1 MLGTLFKD
9 ERCQILPCYNI
20 LEKMHLDRIIKHDE
34 LTEFTSMLQ
43 PHQRATIADGQSLAG
58 QTFGPSFSV
67 PISVGQKQSLRLE
80 RLMVR
85 YTRRLVEPP
94 MVWANPPPPIPPS
107 AWGSRSLLSIHVG
120 YSQREN
126 FGEKR
131 FEGEF
136 CCRVDDFGS
145 RRHRAQ
151 PAGGEQ
157 VVQQHNLQRARL
169 PAADHAGERREDRQS
184 DDHRGKDERLHRPG
198 RRCFF
203 RPLTRS
209 FAITMR
215 AKGVGI

>member
-94 MVWANPPPPIPPS
+94 MVWANPPPLFPLQHGGLGPS
-107 AWGSRSLLSIHVG
+107 LASMSVTVRERTLGRNGLKGNFVAGSTILDRAVTEHNLLAASKLYNNITFNELGSLLQITPASAEKIASQMITEGRMKGYIDQVG
-120 YSQREN
+120 
-126 FGEKR
+126 
-131 FEGEF
+131 
-136 CCRVDDFGS
+136 V
-145 RRHRAQ
+145 A
-151 PAGGEQ
+151 
-157 VVQQHNLQRARL
+157 
-169 PAADHAGERREDRQS
+169 
-184 DDHRGKDERLHRPG
+184 
-198 RRCFF
+198 FF
-203 RPLTRS
+203 VP
-209 FAITMR
+209 
-215 AKGVGI
+215 